1 MNHLLPRYLL
11 ICAKNDGTVFSFRS
25 EERAFSLENAL
36 SKTNQGF
43 SCILIDLKTGEII
56 PISNALSKD

>member
-1 MNHLLPRYLL
+1 M